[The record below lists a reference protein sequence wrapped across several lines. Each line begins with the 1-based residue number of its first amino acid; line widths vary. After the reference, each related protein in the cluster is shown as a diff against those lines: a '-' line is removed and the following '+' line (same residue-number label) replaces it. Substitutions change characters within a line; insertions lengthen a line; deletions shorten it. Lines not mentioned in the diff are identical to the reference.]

1 MSKIVEF
8 FFDVGSPAAYL
19 AWTQLPKIC
28 AERGGTLVFRPML
41 LGGVFRATGN
51 ASPVSVP
58 AKGRYVELEYGR
70 YARRYGVPFK
80 SNSHF
85 PIITLHLMRV
95 VTGTQMRH
103 PELFQK
109 LLAVVFKAMWIDN
122 LDLNDPALA
131 SRTLSEAGLLPGQVD
146 ALVND
151 TQVKEAL
158 KATTEEAVARG
169 VFGAPTTFVN
179 GEMFFGQDKLDFVKE
194 ELMA

>member
-1 MSKIVEF
+1 MGKIVEF

-28 AERGGTLVFRPML
+28 DEGGGTLVFRPML

-80 SNSHF
+80 TNSHF

-95 VTGTQMRH
+95 VTGMQIRH
-103 PELFQK
+103 PERFHA
-109 LLAVVFKAMWIDN
+109 LLAVLFKAMWVDD
-122 LDLNDPALA
+122 LDLNDPVLA
-131 SRTLSEAGLLPGQVD
+131 SRTLSEAGLSPEQVD
-146 ALVND
+146 GLVND
-151 TQVKEAL
+151 PQIKEAL
-158 KATTEEAVARG
+158 KAATEEAVTRG

-194 ELMA
+194 ALMV